1 MGYGM
6 RLALGRCAGAIA
18 LSLLSGL
25 SLACGAIAQMHLQ
38 PLEFT
43 EVRSRQERYSL
54 LRDNRLWQDR
64 AAMLQ
69 AIDYSLEYLA
79 TPAAEEDYA
88 EYATTHEGTVFSR
101 DRVRRSLLRFRELVQ
116 TAASL
121 EALQAAVLNEFA
133 FYQSTG
139 DAETGA
145 VGFTGYFEPVYP
157 ASRFPTAEFRY
168 PLYGEPVDLESWDM
182 PHPTRAE
189 LEGVDGLQGSQGRLH
204 GLELVW
210 MRDRLDAYLVQVQ
223 GSARLQLT
231 TGGWMSIGYAGRTE
245 YPYVS
250 IGRELVNDGK
260 VPEDGLTLPA
270 VIDYFRQNPAELNE
284 YLPRNDRFVFFR
296 ETAGQP
302 AMGSLNV
309 PVTSERSIATDKTLM
324 PPGALALIHT
334 DLPYPNPEGNLFPR
348 RVTRFVLDQDTGGAI
363 LGAGRVDVFMG
374 TGQVAGDR
382 AGLMNTTGE
391 LYYLL
396 LRE

>member
-1 MGYGM
+1 M
-6 RLALGRCAGAIA
+6 RLALGSLLGAIA
-18 LSLLSGL
+18 LGALSSLGQ
-25 SLACGAIAQMHLQ
+25 AGGAIAQTHLQ
-38 PLEFT
+38 PLQPT
-43 EVRSRQERYSL
+43 DVRSRQERYSL

-69 AIDYSLEYLA
+69 AIDYSLEYLE
-79 TPAAEEDYA
+79 TPAAEADYT
-88 EYATTHEGTVFSR
+88 EYVRTHEGTVFSR

-116 TAASL
+116 TATSL
-121 EALQAAVLNEFA
+121 EALQAAVLNEFE

-139 DAETGA
+139 DIDTGT

-157 ASRFPTAEFRY
+157 ASRVPTAEFRY
-168 PLYGEPVDLESWDM
+168 PLYREPMDLESWEM

-189 LEGVDGLQGSQGRLH
+189 LEGADGLQGSQGRLR

-231 TGGWMSIGYAGRTE
+231 TGGWLSIGYAGRTE

-260 VPEDGLTLPA
+260 VAEDGLTLPA

-302 AMGSLNV
+302 AIGNLSV
-309 PVTSERSIATDKTLM
+309 PVTPERSIATDKTLM

-334 DLPYPNPEGNLFPR
+334 DLPYPDSEGNLFPR

>member
-1 MGYGM
+1 MHRM
-6 RLALGRCAGAIA
+6 RATVGTLLGAIA
-18 LSLLSGL
+18 LSLLNVGTGG
-25 SLACGAIAQMHLQ
+25 GAIAQTHLQ
-38 PLEFT
+38 LLEPA
-43 EVRSRQERYSL
+43 EVRSRQDSYSL

-64 AAMLQ
+64 AALLQ

-79 TPAAEEDYA
+79 TPAAAEDYA
-88 EYATTHEGTVFSR
+88 EYASSHEGTVFTR

-116 TAASL
+116 TSTSL
-121 EALQAAVLNEFA
+121 EALQTAVLNEFA

-139 DAETGA
+139 NEETGT

-157 ASRFPTAEFRY
+157 ASRVRTAEFRY
-168 PLYGEPVDLESWDM
+168 PLYREPADLESWDL

-189 LEGVDGLQGSQGRLH
+189 LEGVDGLQGSQGRLR

-231 TGGWMSIGYAGRTE
+231 TGGWMSVGYAGRTE
-245 YPYVS
+245 YPYIS

-270 VIDYFRQNPAELNE
+270 VITYFRQNPAELNE

-302 AMGSLNV
+302 ATGSLSV
-309 PVTSERSIATDKTLM
+309 PVTPERSIATDKTLM
-324 PPGALALIHT
+324 PPGGLALIHT
-334 DLPYPNPEGNLFPR
+334 DLPYPGADGNLSPR

-363 LGAGRVDVFMG
+363 RGAGRVDVFMG
-374 TGQVAGDR
+374 TGQAAGDR
-382 AGLMNTTGE
+382 AGLINNPGE

-396 LRE
+396 LRED